1 MRKGKGEPGSCY
13 KRSERTC
20 TRHAIRVNVSN
31 FYLLL
36 CWRFLRAHVKWK
48 DSAYLGGMSALA
60 RDAVTLLHT
69 KNHETRV
76 ALWKGMAL
84 RLLRE
89 MNRVR
94 RLDTDLLFPGKNPQ
108 SPVLFK
114 KHWVNVFSA
123 AQVKK
128 ISFS

>member
-1 MRKGKGEPGSCY
+1 MRKGEGEPGSCH
-13 KRSERTC
+13 KWSSRICSS
-20 TRHAIRVNVSN
+20 HARKVNVSS
-31 FYLLL
+31 FFLLL
-36 CWRFLRAHVKWK
+36 NWRFLRAHVKWK
-48 DSAYLGGMSALA
+48 DSAYLGGLSALA
-60 RDAVTLLHT
+60 REAVTLLHT

-76 ALWKGMAL
+76 VLWKGMAL

-114 KHWVNVFSA
+114 KHRVKVFSA

-128 ISFS
+128 ILFS

>member
-1 MRKGKGEPGSCY
+1 MLAASTGAR
-13 KRSERTC
+13 RR
-20 TRHAIRVNVSN
+20 
-31 FYLLL
+31 
-36 CWRFLRAHVKWK
+36 K

-69 KNHETRV
+69 KNHEKRV
-76 ALWKGMAL
+76 VLWKGMAL

-108 SPVLFK
+108 SRVLFK
-114 KHWVNVFSA
+114 KHWVIVFSA
-123 AQVKK
+123 PQVKEFW
-128 ISFS
+128 FS